1 MPEVPAAAEASALVG
16 ALSLSA
22 YVSGDTL
29 PSMTQPTYGDEAR
42 ERRVPEPAKR
52 PDRTPFE
59 RDRARVL
66 HSAALRRLAAKT
78 QVVGPGTDD
87 FVRNRLTHS
96 LEVAQVARELGKSLG
111 CDPDVVET
119 AALAHDL
126 GHPPFGH
133 NGERALNEAAEAC
146 GGFEGNAQTLRILVR
161 LEPKTFAADGSSVGL
176 NLTRASLD
184 ACVKYPWTRDAAAEP
199 AGAHADGSP
208 RLTRKFGA
216 YSDDLA
222 VFDWLRTGAVGG
234 SRCIEA
240 QAMDLADDVAYCVH
254 DLEDAV
260 VGGRLHLAEV
270 DDDRTAVWA
279 TARDWYVR
287 DASDADL
294 DAGLARLRSMAEW
307 PARAYAGGRGDLAV
321 LKSLTSA
328 LIGRFVMSA
337 RTATAEAFGTAPL
350 TRYVA
355 DLVVPEQTR
364 TEIAVLKSIVA
375 HFVMRADERISQLRE
390 QRALIHGLVEAAM
403 ARGPAALEPMFA
415 ADFEAAPDDTA
426 RLRAVID
433 QVASLTDDSAL
444 ALRER
449 LL

>member
-1 MPEVPAAAEASALVG
+1 
-16 ALSLSA
+16 
-22 YVSGDTL
+22 
-29 PSMTQPTYGDEAR
+29 MTEPTYGAEAR

-52 PDRTPFE
+52 PGRTSFE

-78 QVVGPGTDD
+78 QVVGPDTDD

-111 CDPDVVET
+111 CDPDLVET

-133 NGERALNEAAEAC
+133 NGERALNEAAESC
-146 GGFEGNAQTLRILVR
+146 GGFEGNAQTLRIIAR
-161 LEPKTFAADGSSVGL
+161 LEPKTFSDDGASVGL

-184 ACVKYPWTRDAAAEP
+184 ACVKYPWMRDGAPVP

-208 RLTRKFGA
+208 KLIRKFGA
-216 YSDDLA
+216 YADDLEA
-222 VFDWLRTGAVGG
+222 FGWLRTGAIGR

-240 QAMDLADDVAYCVH
+240 QVMDLADDIAYCVH

-260 VGGRLHLAEV
+260 VGGRLRLGQI
-270 DDDRTAVWA
+270 DDDSAGVWA

-287 DASDADL
+287 DAGDADL
-294 DAGLARLRSMAEW
+294 DAALGRLRSMSEW
-307 PARAYAGGRGDLAV
+307 PARAYAGGRGDLAT

-328 LIGRFVMSA
+328 LIGRFAMSA
-337 RTATAEAFGTAPL
+337 RDATTQMYGASPL
-350 TRYVA
+350 TRYAA
-355 DLVVPEQTR
+355 DLVVPGETR
-364 TEIAVLKSIVA
+364 IEIAVLKSIVA
-375 HFVMRADERISQLRE
+375 HFVMRADERISKLRE
-390 QRALIHGLVEAAM
+390 QRAVVHGLVEAAYG
-403 ARGPAALEPMFA
+403 RGPDVLEPAYA
-415 ADFEAAPDDTA
+415 ADYEAASDDQA
-426 RLRAVID
+426 RLRVVVD
-433 QVASLTDDSAL
+433 QVASLTDDSA
-444 ALRER
+444 AEWAQR

>member
-1 MPEVPAAAEASALVG
+1 
-16 ALSLSA
+16 
-22 YVSGDTL
+22 
-29 PSMTQPTYGDEAR
+29 MTQPTYGEEAR

-52 PDRTPFE
+52 PGRTPFE

-78 QVVGPGTDD
+78 QVVGPDTDD

-111 CDPDVVET
+111 CDPDLVET

-133 NGERALNEAAEAC
+133 NGERALNEAAEEC
-146 GGFEGNAQTLRILVR
+146 GGFEGNAQTLRILAR
-161 LEPKTFAADGSSVGL
+161 LEPKTFSSDGASVGL

-184 ACVKYPWTRDAAAEP
+184 ACVKYPWTRDGAALP

-208 RLTRKFGA
+208 KLIRKFGA
-216 YSDDLA
+216 YADDLGA
-222 VFDWLRTGAVGG
+222 FGWLRTGAVGG

-240 QAMDLADDVAYCVH
+240 QVMDLADDVAYCVH

-260 VGGRLHLAEV
+260 VGGRLHLGQV
-270 DDDRTAVWA
+270 DDDRAAVWA

-287 DASDADL
+287 DSTDSDL
-294 DAGLARLRSMAEW
+294 DAALGRLRSMPEW
-307 PARAYAGGRGDLAV
+307 PVRAYAGGRGDLAA

-328 LIGRFVMSA
+328 LIGRFAMSA
-337 RTATAEAFGTAPL
+337 RDATTQLYGATPL
-350 TRYVA
+350 TRYAA
-355 DLVVPEQTR
+355 DLIVPGETR
-364 TEIAVLKSIVA
+364 IEIAVLKSIVA
-375 HFVMRADERISQLRE
+375 HFVMRADERISKLRE
-390 QRALIHGLVEAAM
+390 QRAVVHGLVESAY
-403 ARGPAALEPMFA
+403 ARGPEVLEPAYA
-415 ADFEAAPDDTA
+415 ADYAAATDDPA
-426 RLRAVID
+426 RLRVVVD
-433 QVASLTDDSAL
+433 QVASLTDDSA
-444 ALRER
+444 AEWAGR

>member
-1 MPEVPAAAEASALVG
+1 MSES
-16 ALSLSA
+16 
-22 YVSGDTL
+22 
-29 PSMTQPTYGDEAR
+29 TYGEEAR

-78 QVVGPGTDD
+78 QVVGPGTND

-96 LEVAQVARELGKSLG
+96 LEVAQIARELGGSLG

-133 NGERALNEAAEAC
+133 NGERALNEAAQPC
-146 GGFEGNAQTLRILVR
+146 GGFEGNAQTLRILAR
-161 LEPKTFAADGSSVGL
+161 LEPKTFDEDGASVGL

-184 ACVKYPWTRDAAAEP
+184 ACVKYPWTRDEAP
-199 AGAHADGSP
+199 APGGAHADGSP
-208 RLTRKFGA
+208 RLIRKFGA
-216 YSDDLA
+216 YADDLA
-222 VFDWLRTGAVGG
+222 VFRWLRVGAEGVG
-234 SRCIEA
+234 RCIEA
-240 QAMDLADDVAYCVH
+240 QVMDLADDVAYCVH

-260 VGGRLHLAEV
+260 VSGRYAFSEI
-270 DDDRTAVWA
+270 DDDRTQVWA

-294 DAGLARLRSMAEW
+294 DAGLERLRAMTEW
-307 PARAYAGGRGDLAV
+307 PTQPYAGGRRDLAV

-337 RTATAEAFGTAPL
+337 RDATARAYGTKPL
-350 TRYVA
+350 TRYAA
-355 DLVVPEQTR
+355 DVVVPAQTQI
-364 TEIAVLKSIVA
+364 EIAVLKSIVA
-375 HFVMRADERISQLRE
+375 HFVMRADDRISKLRE
-390 QRALIHGLVEAAM
+390 QRDLIHGLVAALL
-403 ARGPAALEPMFA
+403 ARGPEAFEPMFA
-415 ADFEAAPDDTA
+415 TDFEAATDDEA
-426 RLRAVID
+426 RLRAVVD
-433 QVASLTDDSAL
+433 QVASLTDDSA
-444 ALRER
+444 REWAR
-449 LL
+449 VLL

>member
-1 MPEVPAAAEASALVG
+1 
-16 ALSLSA
+16 
-22 YVSGDTL
+22 
-29 PSMTQPTYGDEAR
+29 MTEPTYADEAR
-42 ERRVPEPAKR
+42 ERRVPEPTKR
-52 PDRTPFE
+52 LDRTSFE

-111 CDPDVVET
+111 CDPDLVET

-133 NGERALNEAAEAC
+133 NGERALNEAASAC
-146 GGFEGNAQTLRILVR
+146 GGFEGNAQTLRILAR
-161 LEPKTFAADGSSVGL
+161 LEPKTFAPDGSSVGL

-184 ACVKYPWTRDAAAEP
+184 ACVKYPWLRQNAPVP
-199 AGAHADGSP
+199 AGSHADGSP
-208 RLTRKFGA
+208 RLIRKFGA
-216 YSDDLA
+216 YDDDLGA
-222 VFDWLRTGAVGG
+222 FEWLRAGAEGDA
-234 SRCIEA
+234 RCIEA
-240 QAMDLADDVAYCVH
+240 QVMDLSDDIAYCVH

-260 VGGRLHLAEV
+260 VGGRLGLGQI
-270 DDDRTAVWA
+270 DDDRGSVWD

-287 DASDADL
+287 DATDDSL
-294 DAGLARLRSMAEW
+294 DAGLARLREMPEW
-307 PARAYAGGRGDLAV
+307 PSASYAGERGDLAV

-328 LIGRFVMSA
+328 LIGRFAMSA
-337 RTATAEAFGTAPL
+337 RSATRDLYGGSPL
-350 TRYVA
+350 TRYAA
-355 DLVVPEQTR
+355 DLVVPSETR

-375 HFVMRADERISQLRE
+375 HYVMRADDRITHLRE
-390 QRALIHGLVEAAM
+390 QRALVQGLVDVARE
-403 ARGPAALEPMFA
+403 RGPVVLEPLFA
-415 ADFEAAPDDTA
+415 ADFDAAGDDTA
-426 RLRAVID
+426 RLRVVVD

-444 ALRER
+444 DWSKR

>member
-1 MPEVPAAAEASALVG
+1 
-16 ALSLSA
+16 
-22 YVSGDTL
+22 
-29 PSMTQPTYGDEAR
+29 MTQQPTYGDEAR

-111 CDPDVVET
+111 CDPDLVET

-133 NGERALNEAAEAC
+133 NGERALNEAGEAC
-146 GGFEGNAQTLRILVR
+146 GGFEGNAQTLRILAR
-161 LEPKTFAADGSSVGL
+161 LEPKTFASDGSSVGL

-184 ACVKYPWTRDAAAEP
+184 ACVKYPWTRDGAPVP

-208 RLTRKFGA
+208 RMIRKFGA
-216 YSDDLA
+216 YSDDRA
-222 VFDWLRTGAVGG
+222 AFRWARKDEALRA
-234 SRCIEA
+234 RCIEA
-240 QAMDLADDVAYCVH
+240 QVMDLADDVAYCVH

-260 VGGRLHLAEV
+260 VGGRLNFGQI
-270 DDDRTAVWA
+270 DDDRAGVWA

-287 DASDADL
+287 DATDTDL
-294 DAGLARLRSMAEW
+294 DAALGRLRVMSEW
-307 PARAYAGGRGDLAV
+307 PSGAYAGGARDLAV

-337 RTATAEAFGTAPL
+337 RDATRRVHGGEPL
-350 TRYVA
+350 TRYAA
-355 DLVVPEQTR
+355 DLVVPTETG
-364 TEIAVLKSIVA
+364 TEIAVLKSVVA

-390 QRALIHGLVEAAM
+390 QRDLIHGLVASSM
-403 ARGPAALEPMFA
+403 AGGPEVLEPLFA
-415 ADFEAAPDDTA
+415 ADFEAASTDRA
-426 RLRAVID
+426 RLRVVID
-433 QVASLTDDSAL
+433 QIASLTDESA
-444 ALRER
+444 RER
-449 LL
+449 GRRLL